1 MVIIVFFCFYAYLIS
16 IIFGAWLLNKINN
29 GSYDTQNPLP
39 FLFGISFITFL
50 GSGFLLFFRISWEFH
65 TILLLSSLICFYY
78 NYKIILNGLKSTLKQ
93 LKDLSTLP
101 KFIFIT
107 LSFYALIKTILP
119 SYNYDEDL
127 YYIQSIKWMQ
137 EYGTVLGLGNLHGR
151 LAYNSAWHTL
161 HTIFSFSFFKIQGIN
176 DLNALLFIV
185 FLFHSCI
192 RLDSIIKN
200 GITLLNVL
208 YSLFPLAII
217 LVLNSGLSSMSAD
230 FPSAI
235 ISWYIIILFIE
246 KTIHKTTHI
255 ADLCFWVII
264 ILTTFVITIKVSS
277 FPICI
282 LSICLIFK
290 QLIIKKYKIFI
301 FSSFI
306 VIVLIIP
313 FLTRNFMLSGYLVY
327 PAYTIDFFDVE
338 WKIPIKNTTIYK
350 IENAKDDYE
359 WIKSWARIP
368 ANSKEYVLG
377 LSTKEW
383 MKIWSNSLTP
393 VNNAILLLIFFSIA
407 FCTFLFKKRNLDF
420 IILAI
425 TGIIWFGF
433 WLFNAPDFRF
443 GYSFL
448 VFILLLSLSFI
459 FVEVNKIQNING
471 IYMILYFILM
481 FNIIL
486 TNLTVSE
493 IVSCF
498 TTHFRKPT
506 APLQTETYFIQL
518 EKNLT
523 VYYPKEGDRCFG
535 NKLPC
540 TYFKNDQI
548 ELIGN
553 NISEGFRP
561 KANK

>member
-1 MVIIVFFCFYAYLIS
+1 MVIIVFFCYYAYLIS
-16 IIFGAWLLNKINN
+16 IIFGTWFLNKINN

-39 FLFGISFITFL
+39 FLFGICFITFL
-50 GSGFLLFFRISWEFH
+50 GSVFLLFYRISLEFH
-65 TILLLSSLICFYY
+65 IILLLSSLICFYY
-78 NYKIILNGLKSTLKQ
+78 NYKIILLGLKNTFNQ
-93 LKDLSTLP
+93 LKDLSTIP
-101 KFIFIT
+101 KYIFIT
-107 LSFYALIKTILP
+107 LTFYTFIKTILP
-119 SYNYDEDL
+119 SYSYDEDL

-161 HTIFSFSFFKIQGIN
+161 HTIFSFSFLKIEGIN

-185 FLFHSCI
+185 FLFQSCT
-192 RLDSIIKN
+192 RLDLIIKN
-200 GITLLNVL
+200 GITLLNIL

-230 FPSAI
+230 FPSSI
-235 ISWYIIILFIE
+235 ISWYITILFIE

-255 ADLCFWVII
+255 ADLYFWVII

-282 LSICLIFK
+282 LSIYLIFK
-290 QLIIKKYKIFI
+290 QLIIKKYKI
-301 FSSFI
+301 
-306 VIVLIIP
+306 VILSCSLVVILVTP

-383 MKIWSNSLTP
+383 IKIWSSNLTP
-393 VNNAILLLIFFSIA
+393 INNAILLLLIFSLTFCA
-407 FCTFLFKKRNLDF
+407 FLVKKRNLDLL
-420 IILAI
+420 ILVI
-425 TGIIWFGF
+425 SGIIWFSY

-498 TTHFRKPT
+498 TSYFRKPT
-506 APLQTETYFIQL
+506 ASLQTETYFIQL

-553 NISEGFRP
+553 DISEGFRP